1 MNQRSFAG
9 PSNRLLSILLG
20 CFLLSVGAR
29 WLLHGLYQFAI
40 TDWSL
45 SWHYDAAVDWDAA
58 RLFWRGIS
66 PYSYE
71 GLELIGVAHT
81 GFGHP
86 PTTAFWF
93 LPLAQFD
100 EHTMAHVLGLL
111 NFGMLLSLVA
121 IAVFTLRYPLP
132 WLTTLVVFGYLQDS
146 TVTFDHNQIVQLSV
160 AIAFGTVLAWRFLR
174 ARRDLAGG
182 AALGLVCTLKPFP
195 GAIGLLLLLT
205 GRFRAL
211 AAAAVAFLGVAA
223 LMTWRFGTD
232 SWSLFAEQQRGIAR
246 YWMDSIRNASLQG
259 VLRRMLRERCG
270 WPELEEGRLK
280 LITLGSCALL
290 LVFCTW
296 VALRALR
303 RRPGA
308 STFDLAYALFTV
320 LATFINPWVWE
331 HYVFVLVLPVLVA
344 ARTLG
349 EHLVAAWRAWSA
361 GSISHGV
368 QLRTTLL
375 TGAGFVPLLAM
386 PHWSQVNFNTN
397 RLATRHYCDYQTTP
411 EIKAWLL
418 HNARYLELTSW
429 LPWALTL
436 TILAALLLVYG
447 RRGPRPLPQ
456 EPEAGS
462 ASLAP

>member
-1 MNQRSFAG
+1 LTLVLG
-9 PSNRLLSILLG
+9 CLLLSL
-20 CFLLSVGAR
+20 GAR
-29 WLLHGLYQFAI
+29 WLLHGIYQLAI

-45 SWHYDAAVDWDAA
+45 SWHYDAAVDWAA
-58 RLFWRGIS
+58 AQLFWQDIS
-66 PYSYE
+66 PYSSE

-100 EHTMAHVLGLL
+100 EHTMAHILGLL
-111 NFGMLLSLVA
+111 NMGMLLSLVA
-121 IAVFTLRYPLP
+121 TVVFTLRYPLP

-160 AIAFGTVLAWRFLR
+160 AIAFGTVVAWRFLR
-174 ARRDLAGG
+174 DRRDLAGG
-182 AALGLVCTLKPFP
+182 TAFGLVCTLKPFP
-195 GAIGLLLLLT
+195 GVIGLLLLLT
-205 GRFRAL
+205 GRFRAI
-211 AAAAVAFLGVAA
+211 AAATVAFLAVAGV
-223 LMTWRFGTD
+223 MTRRFGVD
-232 SWSLFAEQQRGIAR
+232 SWSLFAEQQQGIAR
-246 YWMDSIRNASLQG
+246 YWMDSIRNASVQG
-259 VLRRMLRERCG
+259 VLRRMLRPRCG
-270 WPELEEGRLK
+270 RAQLEEVHLK
-280 LITLGSCALL
+280 LITLGACALL

-303 RRPGA
+303 RRPGPG
-308 STFDLAYALFTV
+308 TFDLGYALFCV

-344 ARTLG
+344 VRTLG
-349 EHLVAAWRAWSA
+349 DYLVSSWRAWSVGA
-361 GSISHGV
+361 LSHAA

-375 TGAGFVPLLAM
+375 SAAGLVPLLVL

-397 RLATRHYCDYQTTP
+397 RLATRHYCDTATTP

-418 HNARYLELTSW
+418 DHARYLELTSW

-436 TILAALLLVYG
+436 AILVVLLLVCG
-447 RRGPRPLPQ
+447 RSELGPPARAP
-456 EPEAGS
+456 EPA
-462 ASLAP
+462 A